1 MVHGF
6 LIHTLCPVSA
16 GSSSVC
22 RVLYTRFFCSE
33 TLVPLPAGLDAGAER
48 LLQKEQMMVVARQV
62 KSACTLSREAAGK
75 PPPESCLPPLDE
87 VVAVQEADCG
97 VFRLGAGEPFQV
109 EKTVLWLGVLSL
121 GFSLVCEPHENLL
134 LAEGTLRTLARHC
147 LEHLHLLGPPGT
159 DVLLKVDRTEVL
171 LDMLLPHGQLLFA
184 NHRFIHSLEK
194 EIAACMAK

>member
-1 MVHGF
+1 
-6 LIHTLCPVSA
+6 
-16 GSSSVC
+16 
-22 RVLYTRFFCSE
+22 
-33 TLVPLPAGLDAGAER
+33 
-48 LLQKEQMMVVARQV
+48 MMVVARQV

-171 LDMLLPHGQLLFA
+171 LDRLLPHGQLLFA

>member
-33 TLVPLPAGLDAGAER
+33 PRVPLPAGLDAGTER

-75 PPPESCLPPLDE
+75 TPPESCLPPLDE
-87 VVAVQEADCG
+87 VAAVQEADCG
-97 VFRLGAGEPFQV
+97 VFRLGVGEPFQE

-147 LEHLHLLGPPGT
+147 LEHLHFLGPPGT

-171 LDMLLPHGQLLFA
+171 LDRLLPHGQLLFA

-194 EIAACMAK
+194 EIADYMTK